1 MDTEYLNDPEH
12 FMSEIT
18 DPVAKEMLEAMGRNV
33 FIKTSDPV
41 SGLALYRVQH
51 DGWRVTDASDF
62 SPHRSWRDQK
72 FGKGKRE
79 TQIVRALDALK
90 DAGIISAWESRDPAD
105 EKHHIVVS
113 LSGRWG
119 DLEAEQA
126 KREKDRAD
134 KAAVS
139 RMNSIRHAREKA
151 RRARAE
157 VHREKQAL
165 LLEHIPALV
174 EYIKGID
181 PDTSTPEHGWDS
193 VDHKVRRAISGM
205 ERAMS
210 DRENNEEWMRREMQ
224 EA

>member
-1 MDTEYLNDPEH
+1 MD
-12 FMSEIT
+12 
-18 DPVAKEMLEAMGRNV
+18 V
-33 FIKTSDPV
+33 
-41 SGLALYRVQH
+41 
-51 DGWRVTDASDF
+51 
-62 SPHRSWRDQK
+62 
-72 FGKGKRE
+72 
-79 TQIVRALDALK
+79 
-90 DAGIISAWESRDPAD
+90 
-105 EKHHIVVS
+105 KHHIVVT

-139 RMNSIRHAREKA
+139 RMHSIGHAREKA

-181 PDTSTPEHGWDS
+181 PDTSTPEHGWDT
-193 VDHKVRRAISGM
+193 VDYKVRRAISGM
-205 ERAMS
+205 DRAMS
-210 DRENNEEWMRREMQ
+210 DRETHEEWMLREMQ
-224 EA
+224 QA